1 MVGVKLGPAYAEVAM
16 SNSFLWIMLF
26 LGNVALLWL
35 WLNYVIKVLRGHC
48 PHCGR

>member
-1 MVGVKLGPAYAEVAM
+1 MGESL
-16 SNSFLWIMLF
+16 LWILLF

-35 WLNYVIKVLRGHC
+35 WVNYVMKALKGQC

>member
-1 MVGVKLGPAYAEVAM
+1 MVGVKLGPAYAEVTM
-16 SNSFLWIMLF
+16 SNSILYIVLF

-48 PHCGR
+48 PHCGK

>member
-1 MVGVKLGPAYAEVAM
+1 MGFPM
-16 SNSFLWIMLF
+16 LWILLF

-35 WLNYVIKVLRGHC
+35 WVNYVIKVLRGQC

>member
-1 MVGVKLGPAYAEVAM
+1 M
-16 SNSFLWIMLF
+16 SMTLLWTFLF

-35 WLNYVIKVLRGHC
+35 WVKYVIKVLKGQC